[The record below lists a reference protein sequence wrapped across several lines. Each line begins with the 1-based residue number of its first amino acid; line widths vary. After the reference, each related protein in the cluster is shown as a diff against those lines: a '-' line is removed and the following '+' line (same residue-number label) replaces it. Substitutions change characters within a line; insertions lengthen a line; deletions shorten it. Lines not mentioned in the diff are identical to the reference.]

1 MNDPLSYNR
10 VNPVHRPSLFSS
22 LWSLIW
28 PAQPLPEQS
37 RATAQKR
44 LIFAAAL
51 AFSCF
56 AVIGAKAF
64 YLATTSKKTDTEFYV
79 RLTGADRGTCL
90 LYTSPSPRD

>member
-1 MNDPLSYNR
+1 MNDPLSYKR
-10 VNPVHRPSLFSS
+10 VNPVQDHLFSN

-37 RATAQKR
+37 RTTAQKR

-64 YLATTSKKTDTEFYV
+64 HLATTSKTRIQKFMLD
-79 RLTGADRGTCL
+79 
-90 LYTSPSPRD
+90 

>member
-1 MNDPLSYNR
+1 MKDTLSYNR
-10 VNPVHRPSLFSS
+10 VNPVHRPSLYSS

-37 RATAQKR
+37 RTTAQKR

-51 AFSCF
+51 AFFCF

-64 YLATTSKKTDTEFYV
+64 HLAT
-79 RLTGADRGTCL
+79 TCL
-90 LYTSPSPRD
+90 LYTSDAADE

>member
-10 VNPVHRPSLFSS
+10 VNPVHRPSLCSS
-22 LWSLIW
+22 LLSLIW

-51 AFSCF
+51 AFPVLQLSAQKHF
-56 AVIGAKAF
+56 ISLPLQKRRIQKF
-64 YLATTSKKTDTEFYV
+64 MLD
-79 RLTGADRGTCL
+79 
-90 LYTSPSPRD
+90 

>member
-1 MNDPLSYNR
+1 MSDPLPYNR
-10 VNPVHRPSLFSS
+10 VNPVPRPSFFSN

-28 PAQPLPEQS
+28 PAQPLAEQS
-37 RATAQKR
+37 RTTAQKR

-64 YLATTSKKTDTEFYV
+64 Q
-79 RLTGADRGTCL
+79 
-90 LYTSPSPRD
+90 